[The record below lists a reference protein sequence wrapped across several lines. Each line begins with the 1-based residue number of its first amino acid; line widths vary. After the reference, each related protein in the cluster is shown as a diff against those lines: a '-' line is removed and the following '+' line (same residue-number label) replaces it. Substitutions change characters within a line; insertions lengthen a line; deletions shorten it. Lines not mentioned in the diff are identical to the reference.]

1 MKAVLTLLT
10 NYTLAQLLTEHHKS
24 CVHAS
29 TEGGV
34 EIETVAEETP
44 ELIHKAE
51 IDPLVG
57 PQAYQARELGL
68 N

>member
-1 MKAVLTLLT
+1 M
-10 NYTLAQLLTEHHKS
+10 
-24 CVHAS
+24 AS

-34 EIETVAEETP
+34 DIEKIAEETP

-57 PQAYQARELGL
+57 PQAYQARELGFQVRFKPYS
-68 N
+68 NEAIC